1 MLSPDE
7 LKDKRLPLFVY
18 GTLRQGQQNF
28 ALLRGHILVDQPAKI
43 RGMSL
48 YSLRAYPVV
57 VHGEH
62 TVSGELLTINPRV
75 YDRLLTDLDQLEGC
89 SPGGTD
95 SMFRRVVVQVET
107 DTRRRIA
114 AWMYL
119 SQRKYLSRYHLL
131 IAHGDW
137 VRHRQELIQSTRFG
151 RFILEE
157 NKRMKGSW

>member
-1 MLSPDE
+1 
-7 LKDKRLPLFVY
+7 
-18 GTLRQGQQNF
+18 
-28 ALLRGHILVDQPAKI
+28 
-43 RGMSL
+43 
-48 YSLRAYPVV
+48 
-57 VHGEH
+57 
-62 TVSGELLTINPRV
+62 
-75 YDRLLTDLDQLEGC
+75 
-89 SPGGTD
+89 
-95 SMFRRVVVQVET
+95 MFRRVVVQVET